1 MQNSPSSADSS
12 SADAAKTRRS
22 PSPTAVAAFIAGALV
37 FGAGA
42 AAFGV
47 RAAQASKSGDS
58 QKAGVIAPGVKI
70 SGVPVGELSA
80 DAATEKMRAW
90 AQTKLQTPISLTAPV
105 SGRKWNLTLYQV
117 GGKWDIASAVAKAE
131 TIGQNETWWTRF
143 QHGGERGVYQ
153 VNVPVPFELKETL
166 LDKQIAK
173 IAKTVEHAPVN
184 ARARMGENGQLVLVS
199 PETRGV
205 KLNQAATKAALL
217 AGGPEG
223 LQNGSDA
230 KLVIEEQAAKMTAAD
245 LGKVSS
251 LLAAFHTDYGS
262 SSDNRRHNIELAASH
277 MDGTLLAPG
286 EVFSYNAIVGPR
298 EPNLGWRNAPT
309 YQDGQVVPGPGGGVC
324 QTSTTLYNAVLR
336 AGLDIVKRSHHSMP
350 VHYVNPGCDATVA
363 YDDIDFQFRNNT
375 PGPVLVSARTKGGV
389 LTFALFGMPDAVPGK
404 IRIISGDQHGNAS
417 GGFTVSTYREIT
429 KADGTTERTRLST
442 DTYMPLIKRSTASVK
457 PRPRTKPQTAPTT
470 SSPAAPA
477 EAAPAPLAE
486 AATGGGA

>member
-1 MQNSPSSADSS
+1 MQNLPSASA
-12 SADAAKTRRS
+12 ADDAKTRRS
-22 PSPTAVAAFIAGALV
+22 PSPTTVAALMAGALV
-37 FGAGA
+37 FGVGA

-58 QKAGVIAPGVKI
+58 QKAGIIAPGVKI
-70 SGVPVGELSA
+70 AGVPVGEMSA
-80 DAATEKMRAW
+80 DAATERMRAW
-90 AQTKLQTPISLTAPV
+90 AQTKLQTPVSLTAPV
-105 SGRKWNLTLYQV
+105 SGRTWNLTLYQV

-143 QHGGERGVYQ
+143 QHGGERGVYP

-173 IAKTVEHAPVN
+173 IAKKVEHAPVN

-205 KLNQAATKAALL
+205 QLNEAATKAALL
-217 AGGPEG
+217 AKGPDG
-223 LQNGSDA
+223 LQNGANA
-230 KLVIEEQAAKMTAAD
+230 KLVIEEQPAKMTARD

-286 EVFSYNAIVGPR
+286 EVFSYNAVVGPR

-336 AGLDIVKRSHHSMP
+336 AGLEIVKRSHHSMP

-375 PGPVLVSARTKGGV
+375 PGPVLVSARTKSGV
-389 LTFALFGMPDAVPGK
+389 LTFALFGMPDAVPDK
-404 IRIISGDQHGNAS
+404 IRIISGDQRGNAS
-417 GGFTVSTYREIT
+417 GGFTVSTYREIA
-429 KADGTTERTRLST
+429 KADGTNERTRLST
-442 DTYMPLIKRSTASVK
+442 DTYMPLVKRSTASTK
-457 PRPRTKPQTAPTT
+457 PRPRKHLTTPSQTAPAL
-470 SSPAAPA
+470 SPASSH

-486 AATGGGA
+486 ATTGGGA